1 MSSASRSD
9 RDLVSFAVFCQNRT
23 PDGALGSR
31 ALPFPS
37 DLFLYPCDLSRRSF
51 GVGGS
56 VGILLLRCKGGDDFF
71 KARVAAQR
79 IPKRQQFQ
87 FAIAW

>member
-9 RDLVSFAVFCQNRT
+9 RDLVSFVIFCEKRT

-37 DLFLYPCDLSRRSF
+37 DLFLYPR
-51 GVGGS
+51 S